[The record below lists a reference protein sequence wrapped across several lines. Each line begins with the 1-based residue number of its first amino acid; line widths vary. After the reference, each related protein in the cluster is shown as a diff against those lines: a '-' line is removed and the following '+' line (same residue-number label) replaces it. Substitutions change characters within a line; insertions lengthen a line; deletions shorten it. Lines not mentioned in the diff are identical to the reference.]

1 METQA
6 LNNTL
11 DQMNITDIYRAFH
24 PKGVEYIFFSSVHG
38 IFSKVDHILDHKK
51 SLSKSRK
58 IEVISNIFSEH
69 NTMWLKNNYKKKKKD
84 KNTWML
90 GNRTLDNQW
99 ISEEIK
105 EDIKKK
111 YLEKNENENTTNQNL
126 WKKA

>member
-24 PKGVEYIFFSSVHG
+24 AKAVEYIFFSSAHG
-38 IFSKVDHILDHKK
+38 IFSKVDHMLDHKT

-69 NTMWLKNNYKKKKKD
+69 NTMWLKNNYKKKKRQKH
-84 KNTWML
+84 L
-90 GNRTLDNQW
+90 
-99 ISEEIK
+99 EIR
-105 EDIKKK
+105 
-111 YLEKNENENTTNQNL
+111 Q
-126 WKKA
+126 